1 MNKEVINN
9 GYVSKKKI
17 RAEKKKDDST
27 KSFPSVGINWYP
39 GHMAKTRRQIKE
51 DLKLIDIVIELLDA
65 RIPIAS
71 RNPDIEEITKG
82 KKKIVILN
90 KCDLSEEKENQ
101 RWLSYFA
108 KKGIPAVLTD
118 SQSGTGIGQV
128 VSKIEEVM
136 KDKKEE
142 MDSKGRT
149 GRKIRA
155 MILGIPNVG
164 KSSFINRISKRTLA
178 GVGNKPGVTKQKQWI
193 RINEKVELLDTPGVL
208 WPKFENN
215 EVALHLA
222 FTGSIKEDVL
232 DRIEVAYELTKYL
245 LEEYPEKICQRYQLK
260 EEYIQ
265 EVMGQDFQ
273 PENQNIYE
281 IMQEIGRKR
290 GCIISGGNIDD
301 EKTAKIL
308 LDEFKNGVLGK
319 ITIEKADSKN

>member
-1 MNKEVINN
+1 MYQKR
-9 GYVSKKKI
+9 KI

-245 LEEYPEKICQRYQLK
+245 LEEYPEKICQRYQLND
-260 EEYIQ
+260 EYIK